1 MLRAA
6 FSFSFSS
13 VLSLFFSFFLKKILH
28 ASVTVWAY

>member
-6 FSFSFSS
+6 FFFSFSS
-13 VLSLFFSFFLKKILH
+13 VLSLFFFFLKKILH